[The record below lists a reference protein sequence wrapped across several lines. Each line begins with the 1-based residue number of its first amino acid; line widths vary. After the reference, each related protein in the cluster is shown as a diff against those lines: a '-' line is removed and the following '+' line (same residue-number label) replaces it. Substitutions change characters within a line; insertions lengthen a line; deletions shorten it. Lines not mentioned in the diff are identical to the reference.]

1 MLEHKHSSFNEK
13 QNNESNSRRVALSF
27 HDDTLVTRVDLFVD
41 AFDVQYRLHRLTFM
55 NVPFS
60 LACYLTS
67 DSLMKIQTSNETIFR
82 STRIS

>member
-41 AFDVQYRLHRLTFM
+41 AFDVQ
-55 NVPFS
+55 
-60 LACYLTS
+60 
-67 DSLMKIQTSNETIFR
+67 
-82 STRIS
+82 